1 MNSKENT
8 KTFTSQLKIFGNVKV
23 LVITALFIALSI
35 VLGKFLSFKIGN
47 EIRISLENL
56 TLQMAGIFFGPLIGL
71 ITGVVS
77 DILGC
82 ILYGYAINPVI
93 TIGAGL
99 IGFVSGLLYRYTF
112 KNKMLIRTVLSVS
125 SAHLIGSVIVK
136 TIGLYLYYKTPF
148 TVLAWRIPTY
158 IIITVLECFIIYRL
172 MKNRAFTNQI
182 ESVCKKS

>member
-1 MNSKENT
+1 MYSKKNAKALTTE
-8 KTFTSQLKIFGNVKV
+8 LKIFGNVKV

-35 VLGKFLSFKIGN
+35 VLGKFLSFKIGDV
-47 EIRISLENL
+47 IRISFENL

-71 ITGVVS
+71 VTGVVA

-82 ILYGYAINPVI
+82 VLYGYAINPVI

-99 IGFVSGLLYRYTF
+99 IGFVSGILYHYTF
-112 KNKMLIRTVLSVS
+112 KKTTVVRTAFSIG

-148 TVLAWRIPTY
+148 AVLLWRIPTY
-158 IIITVLECFIIYRL
+158 IIITVLECIIIYKL
-172 MKNRAFTNQI
+172 MNNKAFTNQL
-182 ESVCKKS
+182 ESVRKS